1 MKQPGVGLASQKG
14 LSQTQ
19 APQASEKLKEPYR
32 CNPKITEAKKSKI
45 ASDVYNEILEDA
57 LL

>member
-1 MKQPGVGLASQKG
+1 M
-14 LSQTQ
+14 

-32 CNPKITEAKKSKI
+32 SAAPKITEAKKSKI